1 MTKREHK
8 YFYGK
13 SFSVKRYRWQL
24 FTEPPKPPKEFELT
38 WESPG
43 IAWMFPIIK
52 NKRINI
58 RNACRVGQRRKSGIV
73 FRDGLLQIQHHRRFK
88 LQQFLDLHPSNKK
101 NVRANSEF
109 RWGAGGA

>member
-43 IAWMFPIIK
+43 IAWMFPIIL
-52 NKRINI
+52 NKRITI
-58 RNACRVGQRRKSGIV
+58 RNACRVAQDIKRGI
-73 FRDGLLQIQHHRRFK
+73 FYKNWLLSLFPFKRRFK
-88 LQQFLDLHPSNKK
+88 LRRDFRVWKKQQK
-101 NVRANSEF
+101 NVRADSKF
-109 RWGAGGA
+109 RW